1 MDEVKIV
8 KNISTIKLEEKI
20 PIYMSDR
27 NQKSAKEILG
37 KTKVH
42 FEVQFLRNIKE
53 KDELDTEERKSKHK

>member
-42 FEVQFLRNIKE
+42 FEV
-53 KDELDTEERKSKHK
+53 